1 MRRFSLFL
9 RQCWVDQHYHL
20 LDVSHII
27 HDQGSVS
34 KSCKRN
40 IWYKV
45 KEFFYILL
53 GRCPLL
59 GQLFWFIYTVLYVV
73 LYLQLWSCCSCCCGC
88 LLKSC
93 SMLPCLLLLL
103 LLPMLLLL
111 PLTAVAA
118 AAVGCLA
125 APSAAGCTSCSAAR
139 AGPSCSTAATTAAD
153 SGQDNSMSGIYL
165 FFSQSF
171 FFPFIYRYRYRY
183 SDITRAGGAMN

>member
-1 MRRFSLFL
+1 M
-9 RQCWVDQHYHL
+9 
-20 LDVSHII
+20 SHII

-40 IWYKV
+40 IWYKI

-93 SMLPCLLLLL
+93 MLPCLLLLL

-171 FFPFIYRYRYRY
+171 FFPFIYRVRW
-183 SDITRAGGAMN
+183 TRTGWDSNSVLGEGVGFCSLF